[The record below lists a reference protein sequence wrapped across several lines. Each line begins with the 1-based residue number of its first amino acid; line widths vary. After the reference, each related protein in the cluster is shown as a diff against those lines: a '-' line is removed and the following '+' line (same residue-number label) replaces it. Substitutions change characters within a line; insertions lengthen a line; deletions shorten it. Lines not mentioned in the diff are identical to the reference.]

1 MNEIVNNID
10 TMENLDEPTTKNH
23 PDGLVRTY
31 GIVHGLIN
39 KPYPINGK
47 YFSVPLAKGVHIGD
61 DPRQDYSLEV
71 FKAVILHLAIRGKG
85 GSILIKADPGSGKT
99 YWLIQYLSTFLG
111 ELLNTEV
118 YATMPYR
125 NLVVQQNSAHGCDIR
140 YGQAEIE
147 EPGQSPN
154 IRVYIYDH
162 ADEIPTRTA
171 KSPSG
176 KSNPIVF
183 IIDEAHIRRSEK

>member
-1 MNEIVNNID
+1 
-10 TMENLDEPTTKNH
+10 
-23 PDGLVRTY
+23 
-31 GIVHGLIN
+31 
-39 KPYPINGK
+39 
-47 YFSVPLAKGVHIGD
+47 
-61 DPRQDYSLEV
+61 
-71 FKAVILHLAIRGKG
+71 
-85 GSILIKADPGSGKT
+85 
-99 YWLIQYLSTFLG
+99 
-111 ELLNTEV
+111 
-118 YATMPYR
+118 MPYR

-183 IIDEAHIRRSEK
+183 IIDEAHTLMSERAFRDPALRKVIDKAKTIREEGGIVIAVTASTDHE